1 MAKTLAQW
9 RKEKR
14 MKAGQLASKSGVPIQ
29 DIVAYEKGEA
39 IRLEHLSRLAKA
51 SYVNEMD
58 ILVQPPPRQKSPS
71 RPPPS
76 PSLPKTE
83 LPAPVAAERP
93 TVVVDETT
101 GSPQRK
107 KSRWKKSGPSS
118 TKPARES
125 QLNHLLMLA
134 QKQGEDETAVANKIG
149 KPLAELTEREAGEWL
164 TQYTESVKLY
174 KAAHRA
180 EQEANRPPGT
190 RRRRYHLPEGVDEF
204 EFNYLQARQEAEE
217 MISFTLFDGQKVQG
231 KIVGFSPYQIAIEQ
245 ADGTETMLHKL
256 AIAYYTVSSNR

>member
-1 MAKTLAQW
+1 MAKPLAQW

-51 SYVNEMD
+51 LYVDEMD
-58 ILVQPPPRQKSPS
+58 IMLQPPPKQKTPPKPAS
-71 RPPPS
+71 PPP
-76 PSLPKTE
+76 PPQAEAAT
-83 LPAPVAAERP
+83 PAAAEAAP
-93 TVVVDETT
+93 AVQETP
-101 GSPQRK
+101 PQRK
-107 KSRWKKSGPSS
+107 KSRWGKAGPSDN
-118 TKPARES
+118 KPARES
-125 QLNHLLMLA
+125 QLKHLLTLA
-134 QKQGEDETAVANKIG
+134 QKQGEDETAVATKIG
-149 KPLAELTEREAGEWL
+149 KPLTEITEREAGHWL
-164 TQYTESVKLY
+164 TQYTESLKLY

-180 EQEANRPPGT
+180 EQEANRPPDT

-204 EFNYLQARQEAEE
+204 EFNYLQARQEAGE
-217 MISFTLFDGQKVQG
+217 MVAFTLFDGQRLQG

-256 AIAYYTVSSNR
+256 AIAYYTVSSSQ